1 MKQKFLIFKKVISEL
16 KPSVF
21 FIEESKS
28 KSEGKIKLD
37 NYVVFE
43 MVRDSKDGGGLA
55 IGCVKDL
62 NPILVRK
69 GNDEVEAMSVDTFVK
84 KMKIR

>member
-1 MKQKFLIFKKVISEL
+1 MKQKFLTFKKVISEL

-62 NPILVRK
+62 NPILVR
-69 GNDEVEAMSVDTFVK
+69 
-84 KMKIR
+84 